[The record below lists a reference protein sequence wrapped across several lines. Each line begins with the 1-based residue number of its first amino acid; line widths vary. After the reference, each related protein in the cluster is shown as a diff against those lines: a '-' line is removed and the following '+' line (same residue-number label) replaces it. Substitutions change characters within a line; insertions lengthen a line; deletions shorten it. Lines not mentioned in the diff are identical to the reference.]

1 MSWPRAEKKPVRS
14 CETPHASRIRLP
26 RSDLSCLSR
35 GHRLRRAPRKS
46 ARSDAWSEG
55 GAAGEAEELSL
66 IELALGD
73 GFGEVEADRSQRRR
87 PDNRRAGGGPQPRR
101 VASDGDATALRE
113 GRRYIVRRAGGA
125 M

>member
-26 RSDLSCLSR
+26 RSDLPCLAR

-46 ARSDAWSEG
+46 ARSDTWSEG
-55 GAAGEAEELSL
+55 GAAGDAEELSL

-73 GFGEVEADRSQRRR
+73 GFGEVEADRSQLRR
-87 PDNRRAGGGPQPRR
+87 PDDRSARGRPDQRR
-101 VASDGDATALRE
+101 VVAADSDAIA
-113 GRRYIVRRAGGA
+113 
-125 M
+125 